1 MPDELTQDE
10 AEALHRNLRTLT
22 DELRSQL
29 ASSEEGARPV
39 DLDVPIGRLSRMDAL
54 QQQSMV
60 RANRAS
66 AQLRLQQAEAALR
79 RIEQED
85 YGGCVECG
93 EEVGFARLEVRPET
107 AFCVRCQSLRESRKP

>member
-1 MPDELTQDE
+1 MTEELG
-10 AEALHRNLRTLT
+10 
-22 DELRSQL
+22 SQL
-29 ASSEEGARPV
+29 ASCEEGARPV

-66 AQLRLQQAEAALR
+66 AQLRLQQAKAALR
-79 RIEQED
+79 RIGQAE
-85 YGGCVECG
+85 YGVCVECG

-107 AFCVRCQSLRESRKP
+107 PFCLSCQSLRESRKP